1 LISSLIKNWWRQF
14 ADAIEG
20 DRLIL
25 VSSPAS
31 VEEFAAV
38 VRRPAFA
45 KLFSPEDVEGLS
57 GLLRSAE
64 LFEPSNVP
72 RICRDPSDDYLLA
85 LASGADADALV
96 TRDEDLLVLRRH
108 GRTEII
114 SVVVESGQRQQHVDT
129 LMPERPFPGKEY

>member
-57 GLLRSAE
+57 SLLRRAE

-85 LASGADADALV
+85 LASSADADALV
-96 TRDEDLLVLRRH
+96 TRDEDLLVLRRL

-114 SVVVESGQRQQHVDT
+114 HVAEFLQRISRKRI
-129 LMPERPFPGKEY
+129 LR